1 MFIISGLFLGV
12 GVTAYFDKHRLA
24 DIGRRKRGH
33 RKMKKN
39 SPFYRRCFEVVSK
52 SPLFI
57 NHDKKMIQDALLPF
71 YRETWMKNFPAISSI
86 KTFHRF
92 YIIIAGRLKVF
103 QVNPI
108 TGREQILFILGPGD
122 AFDIICLLDGK
133 EHVVNTMAMDDL
145 EVLFA
150 SVDEVRSWIGRPAE
164 FNRTFLP
171 YLGKQ
176 IREIEELASDLS
188 LYDTGTRLL
197 KLILSHV
204 HPDHSRG
211 KLKLINYFS
220 HEETGRSGNQTY
232 AFRGS
237 TFACYI
243 SEYT

>member
-1 MFIISGLFLGV
+1 
-12 GVTAYFDKHRLA
+12 
-24 DIGRRKRGH
+24 
-33 RKMKKN
+33 MKQD

-71 YRETWMKNFPAISSI
+71 YRETWMKNYPAISSE
-86 KTFHRF
+86 KTLYRF
-92 YIIIAGRLKVF
+92 YIIVAGRLKVF

-108 TGREQILFILGPGD
+108 TGREQTLFILGPGD

-133 EHVVNTMAMDDL
+133 KHVVNTMAMDDL

-150 SVDEVRSWIGRPAE
+150 SVDEVRGWIGRHPE
-164 FNRTFLP
+164 FNKTFLP

-188 LYDTGTRLL
+188 LYDTGTRLS

-204 HPDHSRG
+204 HPDHSQG
-211 KLKLINYFS
+211 GLKLIDDLS
-220 HEETGRSGNQTY
+220 HEEIANLI
-232 AFRGS
+232 GS
-237 TFACYI
+237 VRVIVNRHIQNLKKEGIIKTSRKHMEI
-243 SEYT
+243 SNLHSLVNKVEKHIGLQ

>member
-1 MFIISGLFLGV
+1 
-12 GVTAYFDKHRLA
+12 
-24 DIGRRKRGH
+24 
-33 RKMKKN
+33 MKQD
-39 SPFYRRCFEVVSK
+39 SPFYRRCFEVVSQ

-71 YRETWMKNFPAISSI
+71 CRETWMKNSPSISSE
-86 KTFHRF
+86 KALYRF

-133 EHVVNTMAMDDL
+133 EHVVNTMAIDDL

-150 SVDEVRSWIGRPAE
+150 PVDEVRAWIGRHSE

-188 LYDTGTRLL
+188 LYDTGTRLS

-204 HPDHSRG
+204 HPNHSRG
-211 KLKLINYFS
+211 ELELINDLS
-220 HEETGRSGNQTY
+220 HEEIANMI
-232 AFRGS
+232 GS
-237 TFACYI
+237 VRVIVNRHIQHLKKEGIIKTSRKHMEI
-243 SEYT
+243 SNLHSLASKVEKHIGLQ

>member
-1 MFIISGLFLGV
+1 
-12 GVTAYFDKHRLA
+12 
-24 DIGRRKRGH
+24 
-33 RKMKKN
+33 MKQDL
-39 SPFYRRCFEVVSK
+39 PFYCHCFEVVSK

-71 YRETWMKNFPAISSI
+71 YRETLMKNSSEI
-86 KTFHRF
+86 NSEKALHRF
-92 YIIIAGRLKVF
+92 YIIVTGRLKVF

-108 TGREQILFILGPGD
+108 TGREQTLFILGPGD

-150 SVDEVRSWIGRPAE
+150 PVDKVRGWIVRHPE
-164 FNRTFLP
+164 FNMTFLP

-188 LYDTGTRLL
+188 LYDTGTRLS

-204 HPDHSRG
+204 HSYHSRG
-211 KLKLINYFS
+211 RLKLIDNLS
-220 HEETGRSGNQTY
+220 HEEIANMI
-232 AFRGS
+232 GS
-237 TFACYI
+237 VRVIVNRHIQNLKKEGIIKTSRKHMEI
-243 SEYT
+243 SNLHSLVNKVEKHIGLQ